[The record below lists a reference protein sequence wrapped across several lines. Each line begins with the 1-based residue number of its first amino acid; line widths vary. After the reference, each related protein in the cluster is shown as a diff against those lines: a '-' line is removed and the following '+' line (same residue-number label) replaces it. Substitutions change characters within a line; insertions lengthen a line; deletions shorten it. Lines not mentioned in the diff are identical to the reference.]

1 MAHGKEPLP
10 ISSDICTIQLIHV
23 NAIPTITAKKRKTER
38 KQSKARNRVRKVQ
51 ISALK
56 RDESR
61 PLLKVMEIELSR
73 KARHR
78 TWVFVLGIIFN
89 AMCLYELY
97 FFSETESNKK
107 TAI

>member
-1 MAHGKEPLP
+1 MAHEKEPLP

-23 NAIPTITAKKRKTER
+23 NAIPTITAKKE
-38 KQSKARNRVRKVQ
+38 KQNESKARNRVRKVQ